1 MAPVWHQSAVTTRPF
16 FIFRLINVTMA
27 PVWHQSAVTTRPFFF
42 FGLGLTAPTGHI
54 QDDVLPNCTVFIL
67 VSIKIKGQAP
77 VETVS
82 ISNNLCKTK
91 FQLDHQLSLSLYVCT
106 Y

>member
-1 MAPVWHQSAVTTRPF
+1 MAPVWHQSA
-16 FIFRLINVTMA
+16 I
-27 PVWHQSAVTTRPFFF
+27 TTRPFFF
-42 FGLGLTAPTGHI
+42 FGLGLTAPTRHI
-54 QDDVLPNCTVFIL
+54 QDDILSNCTVFIL
-67 VSIKIKGQAP
+67 VSKNIKGQAP
-77 VETVS
+77 VETVA